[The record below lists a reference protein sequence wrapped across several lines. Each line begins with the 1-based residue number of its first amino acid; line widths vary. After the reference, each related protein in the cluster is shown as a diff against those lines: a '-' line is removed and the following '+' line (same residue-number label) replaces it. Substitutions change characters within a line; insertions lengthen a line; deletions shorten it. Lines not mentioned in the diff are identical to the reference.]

1 MQLAALASLIP
12 TYLLCEQYG
21 TYGVE
26 VETCLRV
33 RLGHWVMFA
42 ACFVGGGGLVCSPLM
57 YLVFWCLLRER
68 ERERNNQ
75 PHQQPLGG
83 GSTLSVTVRS
93 FWVTNKSTL
102 VCLSLDRIPILFPLC
117 VPVIIQSLFYF
128 PSQRYYFSH
137 QWTSPIQ
144 PAYSDKQTRRRGDT
158 PQRYL

>member
-1 MQLAALASLIP
+1 
-12 TYLLCEQYG
+12 
-21 TYGVE
+21 
-26 VETCLRV
+26 
-33 RLGHWVMFA
+33 
-42 ACFVGGGGLVCSPLM
+42 M

-68 ERERNNQ
+68 ETTNHTNN
-75 PHQQPLGG
+75 HGG

-128 PSQRYYFSH
+128 LSQRYYFSH

-144 PAYSDKQTRRRGDT
+144 PAYSDKQIRRRGDT
-158 PQRYL
+158 PHRDVKISLWCYKTFCVVPESTVVMIHSGTMYQYQYQIKATRGNQS